1 MEAAIS
7 DVAMLL
13 QEAVLFPESITTE
26 QQSLVLVKRL
36 LAISVSCITYMRG
49 LFPESSY
56 GTRYLDDLCLKI
68 LREDK
73 SCLGSLQIVKWI
85 QGCFD
90 ALEKQYIYTNPE
102 CQLPL
107 VKDGSWNLPGQQ
119 ESSAVFNHGEFV
131 AGLCSKDVK
140 QASRLLLR
148 TLYLLMQDL
157 GPLPNDITLSMKL
170 LYYNDVTPKDY
181 QPPGF
186 KEDGSP
192 GDLLFAGDPVN
203 LKVGSVSTNFHFIK
217 VRVTTEKKRV
227 RKADS
232 NLIQKNGPTEI
243 SHQGLD
249 CEEEEE
255 EEETTMNH
263 CCPVRADSIEH
274 EGDKSDTHPGRK
286 TEASSSC
293 LEDTGS
299 EKKRGIKEMD
309 GMPCSR
315 ACQELARWNRTSFD
329 IHVLINLLNL
339 AFSQEEVIGPEKK
352 RKKTSKEG
360 EPVLVYRDHRL
371 FNCCDVDVLNLPSHS
386 QFTLDRKTKLHV
398 PVVRSSAGMQKTLQL
413 GDIDCIWVTLI
424 ATALLKLPYP

>member
-1 MEAAIS
+1 
-7 DVAMLL
+7 
-13 QEAVLFPESITTE
+13 LFPESITTE

-36 LAISVSCITYMRG
+36 LAISMSCITYMRG

-90 ALEKQYIYTNPE
+90 ALEKQYVKLGFYALSSNPTVTEIYQFKFKYKKKVP
-102 CQLPL
+102 QM
-107 VKDGSWNLPGQQ
+107 DI
-119 ESSAVFNHGEFV
+119 SSNHREFV

-170 LYYNDVTPKDY
+170 LYYKDVTPKDY

-186 KEDGSP
+186 KEDDSP
-192 GDLLFAGDPVN
+192 GDMLFAGDPVN
-203 LKVGSVSTNFHFIK
+203 LRVGSVSTDFHLMK

-232 NLIQKNGPTEI
+232 SLIQKNGPTEI

-255 EEETTMNH
+255 ENTK
-263 CCPVRADSIEH
+263 V
-274 EGDKSDTHPGRK
+274 
-286 TEASSSC
+286 
-293 LEDTGS
+293 
-299 EKKRGIKEMD
+299 
-309 GMPCSR
+309 
-315 ACQELARWNRTSFD
+315 
-329 IHVLINLLNL
+329 NLLNL
-339 AFSQEEVIGPEKK
+339 AFSQEEVVGPEKK
-352 RKKTSKEG
+352 RKVS
-360 EPVLVYRDHRL
+360 EPE
-371 FNCCDVDVLNLPSHS
+371 
-386 QFTLDRKTKLHV
+386 
-398 PVVRSSAGMQKTLQL
+398 
-413 GDIDCIWVTLI
+413 
-424 ATALLKLPYP
+424 KLPLNGRK

>member
-1 MEAAIS
+1 
-7 DVAMLL
+7 
-13 QEAVLFPESITTE
+13 LFPESITTE

-90 ALEKQYIYTNPE
+90 ALEKQYVSVFFHFLLEFTEMYQFKFKYKNKVPQMDI
-102 CQLPL
+102 
-107 VKDGSWNLPGQQ
+107 
-119 ESSAVFNHGEFV
+119 SSNHREIV
-131 AGLCSKDVK
+131 AGLCSRDVK

-170 LYYNDVTPKDY
+170 LYYNHVTPRDY

-203 LKVGSVSTNFHFIK
+203 LKVGSVSTDFHLMK

-227 RKADS
+227 KKADS

-249 CEEEEE
+249 CEEDEEE
-255 EEETTMNH
+255 EEST
-263 CCPVRADSIEH
+263 
-274 EGDKSDTHPGRK
+274 K
-286 TEASSSC
+286 
-293 LEDTGS
+293 
-299 EKKRGIKEMD
+299 
-309 GMPCSR
+309 
-315 ACQELARWNRTSFD
+315 
-329 IHVLINLLNL
+329 INPLNL

-352 RKKTSKEG
+352 RKVS
-360 EPVLVYRDHRL
+360 EPE
-371 FNCCDVDVLNLPSHS
+371 
-386 QFTLDRKTKLHV
+386 
-398 PVVRSSAGMQKTLQL
+398 
-413 GDIDCIWVTLI
+413 
-424 ATALLKLPYP
+424 KLPLNGRK